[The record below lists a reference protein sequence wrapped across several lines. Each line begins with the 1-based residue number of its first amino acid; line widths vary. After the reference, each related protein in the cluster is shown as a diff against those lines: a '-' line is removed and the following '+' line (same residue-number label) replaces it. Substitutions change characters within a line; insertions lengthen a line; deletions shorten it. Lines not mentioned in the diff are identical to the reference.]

1 MEKKIQSGFYI
12 DVWEENG
19 ENNTKLI
26 VSHLAASTFNDENKS
41 VSCPVK
47 FYGLFFL

>member
-26 VSHLAASTFNDENKS
+26 VSDFVLVLLMMKISLFLAPSNFMA
-41 VSCPVK
+41 
-47 FYGLFFL
+47 FF